1 MTTEHVREKFAQA
14 RQNGMR
20 AREAAEAIGL
30 SEGAAV
36 AAHLGASEGTLC
48 ARLLN
53 NHWLQQLQ
61 SLEACGPLLAL
72 TRNDSVVHEKTG
84 VYRKLS
90 ASGQVGLALGEDIDL
105 RLFFDRW
112 HAGFVVSEVAANGGE
127 PRTSLQYFDRH
138 GTAVHKVYPREQSDA
153 AAWQQVLAA
162 HQDPQRA
169 VVFETKPPTPVAG
182 RAATIDV
189 QAFARAWGAMTD
201 THQFFPLLRQFG
213 LERRQS
219 FQLVQGQFTHR
230 VETVSVRDVLMEA
243 AVEGTAIMCF
253 VGSPGCIQI
262 HTGPV
267 KRVDPLEM
275 HGKTWLNVLDSCF
288 NLHLREDRIAD
299 VWVVEK
305 PTVDGVVTSL
315 EAFDADGELMA
326 MFFGARKPGQVEQPA
341 WRDLLA
347 HLQVLEQPAQDAQ
360 TVPA

>member
-1 MTTEHVREKFAQA
+1 MNPEPIREQFAQA
-14 RQNGMR
+14 RQSGLR

-36 AAHLGASEGTLC
+36 AAHQGANEGALW
-48 ARLLN
+48 ARPLN
-53 NHWLQQLQ
+53 SQWLQQLQ

-90 ASGQVGLALGEDIDL
+90 ASGHVGLALGEDIDL

-112 HAGFVVSEVAANGGE
+112 HAGFAVSEAAANGGA
-127 PRTSLQYFDRH
+127 PRTSLQYYDRH
-138 GTAVHKVYPREQSDA
+138 GTAVHKVYPREQTDA
-153 AAWQQVLAA
+153 AAWQQVLAS

-169 VVFETKPPTPVAG
+169 IMFEPKPQTNPA
-182 RAATIDV
+182 RQASAIDV
-189 QAFARAWGAMTD
+189 PAFARAWGAMTD

-230 VETVSVRDVLMEA
+230 VETVSVRDMLMEA
-243 AVEGTAIMCF
+243 AFEGTAIMCF

-267 KRVDPLEM
+267 KRVEPLEM
-275 HGKTWLNVLDSCF
+275 PGKTWLNVLDPGF

-315 EAFDADGELMA
+315 EAFDAGGELMA

-347 HLQVLEQPAQDAQ
+347 HLRVLEQPAQD
-360 TVPA
+360 VPAEAA

>member
-1 MTTEHVREKFAQA
+1 HASGESMTTEHVREKFAQA

-36 AAHLGASEGTLC
+36 AAHLGACEGTLC

-84 VYRKLS
+84 VYQKLS
-90 ASGQVGLALGEDIDL
+90 ASGHVGLALGEDIDL

-112 HAGFVVSEVAANGGE
+112 HAGFVVSEAAANGGE

-138 GTAVHKVYPREQSDA
+138 GTAVHKVYPRDLTDA
-153 AAWQQVLAA
+153 AAWQQVLVSHLA
-162 HQDPQRA
+162 PQRA
-169 VVFETKPPTPVAG
+169 VAFEPKPQTHPAG
-182 RAATIDV
+182 RASTIDV

-230 VETVSVRDVLMEA
+230 VETVSVRDMLMEA
-243 AVEGTAIMCF
+243 AFEG
-253 VGSPGCIQI
+253 
-262 HTGPV
+262 
-267 KRVDPLEM
+267 
-275 HGKTWLNVLDSCF
+275 
-288 NLHLREDRIAD
+288 
-299 VWVVEK
+299 
-305 PTVDGVVTSL
+305 
-315 EAFDADGELMA
+315 
-326 MFFGARKPGQVEQPA
+326 
-341 WRDLLA
+341 
-347 HLQVLEQPAQDAQ
+347 
-360 TVPA
+360 